1 MRDERLPFRPVV
13 EVNLA
18 RSGRVH
24 SPELGFCT
32 LSVDLINF
40 RSSWPVPLTH
50 RVGPE
55 GRSLSLLYKT
65 RGAKGLKNNCTA
77 CLSIHQRDLIY
88 PDTQKERKC
97 RSTMPTPLLH
107 SSLDVLRF
115 SALIS
120 PRRPESCRSKRIE
133 SMSHTLVQ
141 LAGARSQC
149 EASTTPHR
157 RRLRPLRFEH
167 ITV

>member
-1 MRDERLPFRPVV
+1 M

-55 GRSLSLLYKT
+55 GKSLSLLYKT
-65 RGAKGLKNNCTA
+65 RGAKGLRGGNVEQIGPEKVTVGPSTA
-77 CLSIHQRDLIY
+77 LFCHL
-88 PDTQKERKC
+88 PAPER
-97 RSTMPTPLLH
+97 H
-107 SSLDVLRF
+107 
-115 SALIS
+115 
-120 PRRPESCRSKRIE
+120 
-133 SMSHTLVQ
+133 
-141 LAGARSQC
+141 GAAR
-149 EASTTPHR
+149 AR
-157 RRLRPLRFEH
+157 YRPLKPP
-167 ITV
+167 IGSICGLI

>member
-65 RGAKGLKNNCTA
+65 RGAKGLRGGNVEQIGPEKVTVGPSTA
-77 CLSIHQRDLIY
+77 LFCQV
-88 PDTQKERKC
+88 PAPER
-97 RSTMPTPLLH
+97 H
-107 SSLDVLRF
+107 
-115 SALIS
+115 
-120 PRRPESCRSKRIE
+120 
-133 SMSHTLVQ
+133 
-141 LAGARSQC
+141 GAAR
-149 EASTTPHR
+149 AR
-157 RRLRPLRFEH
+157 YRPLKPP
-167 ITV
+167 IGSICGLI